1 MKKGDLVRKLSTSN
15 GKILVGLVLE
25 AKTSDFVMIGQAYYR
40 KKRTEIRILCPEAP
54 RMTGYFEDA
63 RDWEVISELK

>member
-1 MKKGDLVRKLSTSN
+1 MKKGDLVRTKSTNN

-25 AKTSDFVMIGQAYYR
+25 AKTSHVIIGPWVSR
-40 KKRTEIRILCPEAP
+40 KKRTEIRILCPERP